1 MNQKIKDRE
10 MDKRYLAIVEG
21 TPKPPRGSLKGYLF
35 KDAKLWASLVTQ
47 MVKNLLATQE
57 TRV

>member
-21 TPKPPRGSLKGYLF
+21 TPKPGEGSLKGYIF
-35 KDAKLWASLVTQ
+35 
-47 MVKNLLATQE
+47 
-57 TRV
+57 